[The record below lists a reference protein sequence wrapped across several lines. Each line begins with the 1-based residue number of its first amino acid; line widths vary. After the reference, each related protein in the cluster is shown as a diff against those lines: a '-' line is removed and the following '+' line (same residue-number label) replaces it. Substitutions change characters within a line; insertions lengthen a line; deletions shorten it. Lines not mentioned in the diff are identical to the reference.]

1 MLHIYR
7 MFSHT
12 RVTFEYLMSSQYR
25 SAESEILSTDIHGE
39 LGEFTWTTRRQLMA
53 GFCVHTPGQMAS
65 LEGKLS
71 FAIIEN
77 SEYAIFFVMKNP
89 FPFHTDPF

>member
-39 LGEFTWTTRRQLMA
+39 LGEFT
-53 GFCVHTPGQMAS
+53 
-65 LEGKLS
+65 
-71 FAIIEN
+71 
-77 SEYAIFFVMKNP
+77 
-89 FPFHTDPF
+89 